1 MAQDAQR
8 QRERLHHAQLE
19 ELREQIEDREYAL
32 SELRQEVK
40 ELKLQEIKSAS
51 SVKQMGE
58 QVAFYKTQVIPGF
71 EKNMREFERR
81 NRQRQEELK
90 K

>member
-1 MAQDAQR
+1 M
-8 QRERLHHAQLE
+8 E
-19 ELREQIEDREYAL
+19 ELREQIDDREYAV

-71 EKNMREFERR
+71 EKNMREFERK